1 MSALNF
7 PQDYVLTTERLALR
21 PPEPGDVDALWP
33 HVTNPKVTEFLAWN
47 PHENKEVTL
56 GLINSLIQAQQ
67 SEKGYHWVVV
77 QNQEIC
83 GIVSLID
90 VRRQHRC
97 WTINRAELAYWLAPK
112 FQKQGSMTE
121 ACKAVLEFAFTNLKL
136 HKVIAFHASDNPP
149 SGRVIQRLGFRYV
162 GEELEAFCKNERWHD
177 LKQYEILER
186 EFSS

>member
-1 MSALNF
+1 MISLRF
-7 PQDYVLTTERLALR
+7 PDDYCLKTERLLLR
-21 PPEPGDVDALWP
+21 PPLEEDLERLWP
-33 HVTNPKVTEFLAWN
+33 HVTNPEVTEFLAWD

-67 SEKGYHWVVV
+67 SEKGYHWVLV
-77 QNQEIC
+77 QDPEIC

-112 FQKQGSMTE
+112 FQKQGLMTE
-121 ACKAVLEFAFTNLKL
+121 ACKTVLKFAFTHLML
-136 HKVIAFHASDNPP
+136 HKVNAFHASDNPP

-162 GEELEAFCKNERWHD
+162 GEELEAFRKDERWHS
-177 LKQYEILER
+177 LKQYEILEW
-186 EFSS
+186 EL